1 MAKPMEVTLFS
12 FLISPFKGA
21 GGGERKKK
29 VKNKEQGPSDR
40 LIITVAIAVIIQ
52 FNYIESMKQ

>member
-12 FLISPFKGA
+12 FLLSPFKEV

-52 FNYIESMKQ
+52 FNYAESMKQ

>member
-1 MAKPMEVTLFS
+1 MEVTLFS
-12 FLISPFKGA
+12 FLLSPFKEA

-52 FNYIESMKQ
+52 FNYAESMKQ